1 MKIKSKLFN
10 FFKGLNWKQHLSFI
24 VVYVLC
30 YGVCY
35 YLTMMKPSIFSQSC
49 LGMLDNGP
57 LIYLGLLGLDP
68 EGPVMKW
75 FDGLSCHGKWTGWL
89 KSPLYLAV
97 FISAIVNTMT
107 DGLGALGDPTSSF
120 IGVVFGCLCVMIIL
134 PIVWVVRDVGA
145 KADGRCENDCKNCQ
159 HRGDK

>member
-1 MKIKSKLFN
+1 
-10 FFKGLNWKQHLSFI
+10 LNWKQHLSFG
-24 VVYVLC
+24 VVYTIC
-30 YGVCY
+30 YAVCY
-35 YLTMMKPSIFSQSC
+35 HLTVSFPETFSQSC

-75 FDGLSCHGKWTGWL
+75 FDNLTCRGKWTGWL

-120 IGVVFGCLCVMIIL
+120 TGVTFGCLSVIIVL
-134 PIVWVVRDVGA
+134 PIVWRVRDVGSR
-145 KADGRCENDCKNCQ
+145 ADGKCGNDCNDCQ
-159 HRGDK
+159 HRGDQ